1 MAKQVPNELIT
12 TKEQSTDNQFLQ
24 IEPLIRTIRGQQVL
38 LDSDLAI
45 LYGVETKRLN
55 QQVKRNIERFPE
67 DFMFQLTKVELINLK
82 SQIATSSATND
93 SLRSQIVTLNTENY
107 SIRSQNATSS
117 ATNDSLRSQI
127 VTLNTENYSIRSQ
140 NATLNEGTNLRSQ
153 IATSSQEV
161 SLKSQIVT
169 SSHGG
174 VRYLP
179 YAFTENGIAMLSSVL
194 RSPIAIQVNIR
205 IMCAFT
211 AMRQF
216 IASNAQ
222 IFQRLDVMEQ
232 NQLAI
237 VAHQTET
244 DHKLEEIFRRLDSG
258 NVQSH
263 QGIFY
268 DGQIFDAYT
277 FINDR
282 IREATT
288 RIILIDNYIDDSVLT
303 ILSKWADKVTAT
315 IYTKKPSA
323 QLQLDIQKH
332 NAQYPPIEIITF
344 DRSHDRFLCI
354 DETVYHLGASIKDLG
369 KKWFAF
375 NRMDMPTSELLQKLP
390 V

>member
-67 DFMFQLTKVELINLK
+67 DFMFQLTQEEVTCSR
-82 SQIATSSATND
+82 SQIATLNERTN
-93 SLRSQIVTLNTENY
+93 LMSQIVTLNTENH
-107 SIRSQNATSS
+107 
-117 ATNDSLRSQI
+117 SLK
-127 VTLNTENYSIRSQ
+127 SQ
-140 NATLNEGTNLRSQ
+140 NATLNKRGQN
-153 IATSSQEV
+153 V
-161 SLKSQIVT
+161 K
-169 SSHGG
+169 
-174 VRYLP
+174 YLP

-205 IMCAFT
+205 IMRAFT

-244 DHKLEEIFRRLDSG
+244 DHKLEEVFRRLDSG
-258 NVQSH
+258 NVQPH

-303 ILSKWADKVTAT
+303 ILSKRADKVAAT
-315 IYTKKPSA
+315 IYTKKPTA

-332 NAQYPPIEIITF
+332 NAQYTPIDIITF

-375 NRMDMPTSELLQKLP
+375 NRMEMKTTELLQKIQTTYKTP
-390 V
+390 PS

>member
-1 MAKQVPNELIT
+1 MAKQTQKELILT
-12 TKEQSTDNQFLQ
+12 TEQTTNNQLLQ
-24 IEPLIRTIRGQQVL
+24 IEPLIRIIRGQQVL

-55 QQVKRNIERFPE
+55 EQVKRNIERFPD

-82 SQIATSSATND
+82 SQIATSSA
-93 SLRSQIVTLNTENY
+93 IEN
-107 SIRSQNATSS
+107 SPR
-117 ATNDSLRSQI
+117 
-127 VTLNTENYSIRSQ
+127 
-140 NATLNEGTNLRSQ
+140 
-153 IATSSQEV
+153 
-161 SLKSQIVT
+161 SQIVT

-205 IMCAFT
+205 IMRAFT

-232 NQLAI
+232 NQLAL

-244 DHKLEEIFRRLDSG
+244 DHKLEEVFRLLDSG
-258 NVQSH
+258 NVQPH

-303 ILSKWADKVTAT
+303 MLAKRADKVTAT

-332 NAQYPPIEIITF
+332 NAQYPPIDIITF

-375 NRMDMPTSELLQKLP
+375 NRMEMPTTELLQKIQTTYNTP
-390 V
+390 PS

>member
-1 MAKQVPNELIT
+1 MTATKKQLLPTEGDIMPTNHIENLIL
-12 TKEQSTDNQFLQ
+12 D
-24 IEPLIRTIRGQQVL
+24 IRGQQVM
-38 LDSDLAI
+38 LDRDLAN
-45 LYGVETKRLN
+45 LYGVDTKVLN
-55 QQVKRNIERFPE
+55 QAVKRNIERFPVR
-67 DFMFQLTKVELINLK
+67 FRFQLSDLERDKLVTNCDRLQMLK
-82 SQIATSSATND
+82 HSN
-93 SLRSQIVTLNTENY
+93 VNPF
-107 SIRSQNATSS
+107 
-117 ATNDSLRSQI
+117 
-127 VTLNTENYSIRSQ
+127 V
-140 NATLNEGTNLRSQ
+140 
-153 IATSSQEV
+153 
-161 SLKSQIVT
+161 
-169 SSHGG
+169 
-174 VRYLP
+174 
-179 YAFTENGIAMLSSVL
+179 FTEQGVAMLSTVL
-194 RSPIAIQVNIR
+194 RSKTAINVSIQ
-205 IMCAFT
+205 IMDAFT

-244 DHKLEEIFRRLDSG
+244 DHKLEEVFRRLDSG
-258 NVQSH
+258 NVQPH

-303 ILSKWADKVTAT
+303 ILSKRADKVAAT

-332 NAQYPPIEIITF
+332 NAQYPPISVVEF
-344 DRSHDRFLCI
+344 NRSHDRFLCI

-375 NRMDMPTSELLQKLP
+375 NRMEMTTTELQKKI
-390 V
+390 

>member
-1 MAKQVPNELIT
+1 MTATKKQLLPTEGDIMPTNHIENLIL
-12 TKEQSTDNQFLQ
+12 D
-24 IEPLIRTIRGQQVL
+24 IRGQQVM
-38 LDSDLAI
+38 LDRDLAN
-45 LYGVETKRLN
+45 LYGVDTKVLN
-55 QQVKRNIERFPE
+55 QAVKRNIERFPVR
-67 DFMFQLTKVELINLK
+67 FRFQLSDLERDKLVTNCDRLQMLK
-82 SQIATSSATND
+82 HSN
-93 SLRSQIVTLNTENY
+93 VNPF
-107 SIRSQNATSS
+107 
-117 ATNDSLRSQI
+117 
-127 VTLNTENYSIRSQ
+127 V
-140 NATLNEGTNLRSQ
+140 
-153 IATSSQEV
+153 
-161 SLKSQIVT
+161 
-169 SSHGG
+169 
-174 VRYLP
+174 
-179 YAFTENGIAMLSSVL
+179 FTEQGVAMLSTVL
-194 RSPIAIQVNIR
+194 RSKTAINVSIQ
-205 IMCAFT
+205 IMDAFT

-244 DHKLEEIFRRLDSG
+244 DHKLEEVFRRLDSG
-258 NVQSH
+258 NVQPH

-288 RIILIDNYIDDSVLT
+288 HIILIDNYIDDSVLT
-303 ILSKWADKVTAT
+303 ILSKRADKVAAT
-315 IYTKKPSA
+315 VYTKKPSA

-332 NAQYPPIEIITF
+332 NAQYTPIDIIAF

-375 NRMDMPTSELLQKLP
+375 NRMEMQTTELLDNI
-390 V
+390 

>member
-55 QQVKRNIERFPE
+55 EQVKRNIERFPD

-82 SQIATSSATND
+82 SQIATSSAIEN
-93 SLRSQIVTLNTENY
+93 SPRSQIAPLNK
-107 SIRSQNATSS
+107 
-117 ATNDSLRSQI
+117 
-127 VTLNTENYSIRSQ
+127 
-140 NATLNEGTNLRSQ
+140 GTNLRSQ
-153 IATSSQEV
+153 IA
-161 SLKSQIVT
+161 T

-205 IMCAFT
+205 IMRAFT

-232 NQLAI
+232 NQLALA
-237 VAHQTET
+237 AHQVET
-244 DHKLEEIFRRLDSG
+244 DHKLEEVFRRLDSG
-258 NVQSH
+258 NVQPH

-303 ILSKWADKVTAT
+303 MLAKRADGVTAI
-315 IYTKKPSA
+315 IYTKKLSA
-323 QLQLDIQKH
+323 QLQLDLQKH
-332 NAQYPPIEIITF
+332 NAQYTPVIIREF

-375 NRMDMPTSELLQKLP
+375 NRMEMPTSELLKMMP
-390 V
+390 

>member
-1 MAKQVPNELIT
+1 MTDTKKQLLPTEGDIIPTNHIENLIL
-12 TKEQSTDNQFLQ
+12 D
-24 IEPLIRTIRGQQVL
+24 IRGQQVM
-38 LDSDLAI
+38 LDRDLAN
-45 LYGVETKRLN
+45 LYGVDTKVLN
-55 QQVKRNIERFPE
+55 QAVKRNIERFPVR
-67 DFMFQLTKVELINLK
+67 FRFQLSDLERDKLVTNCDRLQMLK
-82 SQIATSSATND
+82 HSN
-93 SLRSQIVTLNTENY
+93 VNPF
-107 SIRSQNATSS
+107 
-117 ATNDSLRSQI
+117 
-127 VTLNTENYSIRSQ
+127 V
-140 NATLNEGTNLRSQ
+140 
-153 IATSSQEV
+153 
-161 SLKSQIVT
+161 
-169 SSHGG
+169 
-174 VRYLP
+174 
-179 YAFTENGIAMLSSVL
+179 FTEQGVAMLSTVL
-194 RSPIAIQVNIR
+194 RSKTAINVSIQ
-205 IMCAFT
+205 IMDAFT

-244 DHKLEEIFRRLDSG
+244 DHKLEEVFRRLNSG
-258 NVQSH
+258 NVQPH

-303 ILSKWADKVTAT
+303 ILSKRAEKVTAT

-332 NAQYPPIEIITF
+332 NAQYTPIDIIAF

-354 DETVYHLGASIKDLG
+354 DDTVYHLGASIKDLG

-375 NRMDMPTSELLQKLP
+375 NRMEMQTSELLQKMQ
-390 V
+390 

>member
-1 MAKQVPNELIT
+1 MTDTKKQLLPTEGDIMPTNHIENLIL
-12 TKEQSTDNQFLQ
+12 D
-24 IEPLIRTIRGQQVL
+24 IRGQQVM
-38 LDSDLAI
+38 LDRDLAN
-45 LYGVETKRLN
+45 LYGVDTKVLN
-55 QQVKRNIERFPE
+55 QAVKRNIERFPVR
-67 DFMFQLTKVELINLK
+67 FRFQLSDLERDKLVTNCDRLQMLK
-82 SQIATSSATND
+82 HSN
-93 SLRSQIVTLNTENY
+93 VNPF
-107 SIRSQNATSS
+107 
-117 ATNDSLRSQI
+117 
-127 VTLNTENYSIRSQ
+127 V
-140 NATLNEGTNLRSQ
+140 
-153 IATSSQEV
+153 
-161 SLKSQIVT
+161 
-169 SSHGG
+169 
-174 VRYLP
+174 
-179 YAFTENGIAMLSSVL
+179 FTEQGVAMLSTVL
-194 RSPIAIQVNIR
+194 RSKTAINVSIQ
-205 IMCAFT
+205 IMDAFT

-244 DHKLEEIFRRLDSG
+244 DYKLEEVFRRLDSG
-258 NVQSH
+258 NVQPH

-303 ILSKWADKVTAT
+303 ILSKRADKVAAT

-332 NAQYPPIEIITF
+332 NAQYPPISVVEF

-354 DETVYHLGASIKDLG
+354 DDTVYHLGASIKDLG

-375 NRMDMPTSELLQKLP
+375 NRMEMPTTELLQKLP